1 MDELTFEIPLP
12 PVTKKNSQRIV
23 INKKTGKPK
32 VLQSAKYEE
41 YEEAAAYYVP
51 RIHMH
56 EGPYNVAAEFYMPT
70 KRRVDLVNLLEA
82 LDDILVSSGL
92 LTDDDFH
99 HIGGH
104 DGSRVLYDKNNPRT
118 KVIVT
123 TMDADELED

>member
-12 PVTKKNSQRIV
+12 PVTKKNHQRI
-23 INKKTGKPK
+23 IKTSDGKHRL
-32 VLQSAKYEE
+32 LQSKQYVQ
-41 YEEAAAYYVP
+41 YEEAAVYYVP
-51 RIHMH
+51 RQHLH

-104 DGSRVLYDKNNPRT
+104 DGSRVYHDKDKPRT
-118 KVIVT
+118 RVIVT

>member
-1 MDELTFEIPLP
+1 MDELSFEIPLP
-12 PVTKKNSQRIV
+12 PVTKKNHQRIFRTAAGRPFIAPSKDYV
-23 INKKTGKPK
+23 
-32 VLQSAKYEE
+32 E

-104 DGSRVLYDKNNPRT
+104 DGSRVYHDKDKPRT
-118 KVIVT
+118 RVIVT